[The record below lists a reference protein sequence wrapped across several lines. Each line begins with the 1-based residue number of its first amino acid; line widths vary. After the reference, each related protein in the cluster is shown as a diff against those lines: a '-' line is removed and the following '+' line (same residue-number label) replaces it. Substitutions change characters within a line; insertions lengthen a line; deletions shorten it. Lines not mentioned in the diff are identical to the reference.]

1 MENLDRRILL
11 VLNIAG
17 IVILLAGFL
26 GVIEVLSVSF
36 TVSIILFI
44 LGIGLIIAATVLN
57 MFETNALLAEED
69 ARNNPIVE
77 EPIEEEEDLN
87 DVE

>member
-17 IVILLAGFL
+17 IVTLIAGFL
-26 GVIEVLSVSF
+26 GVIEVISISF
-36 TVSIILFI
+36 TVSMILFV
-44 LGIGLIIAATVLN
+44 LGIGFIIAATVLN

-69 ARNNPIVE
+69 ARNNPVVE
-77 EPIEEEEDLN
+77 EPIVEEEDLN